1 LYGVLNYSVTRER
14 REIGI
19 RMALGARPGQVVH
32 RVLTGM
38 FATVALGLAVGLAGG
53 VACGRFV
60 ESLLFEVKPTD
71 TEAMA
76 VPLLALAAAALL
88 AALPPAVRAVR
99 IDPVEMLRSE

>member
-1 LYGVLNYSVTRER
+1 
-14 REIGI
+14 
-19 RMALGARPGQVVH
+19 
-32 RVLTGM
+32 M